1 MCNAAL
7 LPLPINAIG
16 INHIKGGIDM
26 SDSKKYVN
34 HTATFKPSR
43 RGFLKLSLGLGTLL
57 LVPDIA
63 MAEDKKSMIKRMIP
77 STGEEI
83 PAVGLGTARTFD
95 VGPGESREPL
105 KEVLRL
111 FVEMGGKVV
120 DTSPMYGAAE
130 SVIGDL
136 ASELKVVDSLFIA
149 TKVWTRGKESGIE
162 QMETSMKRLHRSKI
176 DLIQV
181 HNLVDAKTQLETLR
195 AWKKEGKIRYL
206 GVTHSRVSAHPE
218 VEKVVETEKL
228 DFVQLNYSIET
239 TDAEKRLLP
248 LAADKGTAVL
258 INEPFESGDLFR
270 RVKGKTL
277 PPWAAEFDCQSWA
290 QFFLK
295 YIISNPAVTCV
306 IPATSKPEHLK
317 DNMQACYGLLPDE
330 NIRRRM
336 VEYMKKL

>member
-1 MCNAAL
+1 MT
-7 LPLPINAIG
+7 
-16 INHIKGGIDM
+16 
-26 SDSKKYVN
+26 DSKKYFSPFN
-34 HTATFKPSR
+34 PSR

-63 MAEDKKSMIKRMIP
+63 MADDKKSIIKGRIP

-83 PAVGLGTARTFD
+83 PAVGLGTARTFNLS
-95 VGPGESREPL
+95 PEESREPL

-136 ASELKVVDSLFIA
+136 ASELDIVNSLFIA
-149 TKVWTRGKESGIE
+149 TKVWTTGKESGIE

-195 AWKKEGKIRYL
+195 AWKREGKIRYL

-277 PPWAAEFDCQSWA
+277 PTWAAEFDCQSWA